1 MGEQMRKTDGK
12 SWAAVLIISVLASI
26 ATVVPAAADD
36 TQGELSATDAVVAV
50 QEVAS
55 QSNTGP
61 IEEAET
67 FTVESDGSRVVAD
80 KETEV
85 AIEAG
90 NSPTITLESEIY
102 EPLHVNGGLEGE
114 VKVTSDGTS
123 VYETKQNYSVVPLP
137 YKDGSIQL
145 INVLADSAAPERYE
159 YDFSSTTPVSITL
172 KDGVALILDVNGDF
186 IGGVTAP
193 WAYDAHGVAVPTH
206 FEIAGSTLIQVV
218 EHSSGSYTYPI
229 SADPYMGQKL
239 FSSVTADTVEKDIRI
254 NLNPTKFGR
263 GMPPWVM
270 TGAGWSEAI
279 AWPGPVP
286 VGSLLRSKATLRQ
299 QFDCHAFGNAFAGT
313 WNLERFRK
321 NRTTVWSVGVAI
333 HHCNWKTADKY

>member
-1 MGEQMRKTDGK
+1 M
-12 SWAAVLIISVLASI
+12 
-26 ATVVPAAADD
+26 
-36 TQGELSATDAVVAV
+36 
-50 QEVAS
+50 AS

-67 FTVESDGSRVVAD
+67 FTVESDGSRVVVG
-80 KETEV
+80 EGTEV

-102 EPLHVNGGLEGE
+102 EPLHVNGGLEGGVE
-114 VKVTSDGTS
+114 VTSDGTS

-145 INVLADSAAPERYE
+145 INVIADSAAPERYD

-172 KDGVALILDVNGDF
+172 KDGVAVILDVNGDF
-186 IGGVTAP
+186 IGGVTTP
-193 WAYDAHGVAVPTH
+193 WAYDARGVAVPTH

-229 SADPYMGQKL
+229 SADPYLGQKL
-239 FSSVTADTVEKDIRI
+239 FSWISVDSYSGDSRV
-254 NLNPTKFGR
+254 NLQPTDFGR

-270 TGAGWSEAI
+270 TGAGWTEAVGWGG
-279 AWPGPVP
+279 AAP
-286 VGSLLRSKATLRQ
+286 VGSILQSKATMRQ

-313 WNLERFRK
+313 WNLERFRP
-321 NRTTVWSVGVAI
+321 NRTTVWSWGVAI
-333 HHCNWKTADKY
+333 HRCNWTTANQY

>member
-1 MGEQMRKTDGK
+1 MF
-12 SWAAVLIISVLASI
+12 ISVLASI

-67 FTVESDGSRVVAD
+67 FTVKSDGSRMVVG
-80 KETEV
+80 EGTEV

-102 EPLHVNGGLEGE
+102 EPLHVNGALEGE
-114 VKVTSDGTS
+114 VEVTSDGTS

-145 INVLADSAAPERYE
+145 INVIADSAAPERYE

-172 KDGVALILDVNGDF
+172 KDGVAVILDVNGDF
-186 IGGVTAP
+186 IGGVTTP

-229 SADPYMGQKL
+229 SADPYLGQKL
-239 FSSVTADTVEKDIRI
+239 FSWITVDSFQGDSRV
-254 NLNPTKFGR
+254 NLQPTDFGR

-270 TGAGWSEAI
+270 TGAGWTEAVG
-279 AWPGPVP
+279 WPGPVP
-286 VGSLLRSKATLRQ
+286 VGPILGSKATLRQ

-313 WNLERFRK
+313 WNLERFRP
-321 NRTTVWSVGVAI
+321 NRTAVWSFGVAI
-333 HHCNWKTADKY
+333 HHCNWTTANQY